1 MTDIKRPESIGQAH
15 RIMIQMQARIDE
27 LEGWKI
33 LKEKLSDSTMRSMIA
48 ENQELQDNIIRL
60 NGAIQKWLDGD
71 YPNPRTNRPHDCL
84 HGTAYWESCEDCET
98 DYWASVL
105 TPKEPEE

>member
-15 RIMIQMQARIDE
+15 RIMIQMQARIDV
-27 LEGWKI
+27 L
-33 LKEKLSDSTMRSMIA
+33 DP
-48 ENQELQDNIIRL
+48 ENEALR
-60 NGAIQKWLDGD
+60 GAIQKWLDGD

-84 HGTAYWESCEDCET
+84 HGTAYWESCENCEE